1 MVKVLVADKIHDS
14 EHLLGMFVDESH
26 YDLLVEEDMDCYLP
40 ADCDIGTQADC
51 DRDCSACPDGAV
63 DWLLVSKKAHQ

>member
-26 YDLLVEEDMDCYLP
+26 YDLLVEEDMD
-40 ADCDIGTQADC
+40 
-51 DRDCSACPDGAV
+51 
-63 DWLLVSKKAHQ
+63 